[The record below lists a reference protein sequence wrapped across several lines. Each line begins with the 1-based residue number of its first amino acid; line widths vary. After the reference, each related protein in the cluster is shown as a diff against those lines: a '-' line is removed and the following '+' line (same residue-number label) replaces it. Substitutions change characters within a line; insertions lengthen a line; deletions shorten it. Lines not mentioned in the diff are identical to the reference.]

1 MTKSTRSGSG
11 GRDSGGRG
19 STGRRRSGVGT
30 ERAARRSAER
40 TTRRGRER
48 DVRRRRELSFVDML
62 LIAAL
67 TAVVVSVS
75 VILWIVL
82 RGMF

>member
-1 MTKSTRSGSG
+1 VSRSTRSGSG

-19 STGRRRSGVGT
+19 SSVRRRSGIGT
-30 ERAARRSAER
+30 GRVAHRSVKP
-40 TTRRGRER
+40 TTRHSPER

-62 LIAAL
+62 LIVAL

-75 VILWIVL
+75 VILWILL